1 MAPIDGHGAGL
12 SEWQASVRKAKDVQ
26 EMMNKVASLGRQ
38 TCCLGLLLLAFASS
52 RVIAQDELGLGK
64 MWTFERPPLQY
75 LEREYGLKADEA
87 WWNRMRLASLRF
99 GSGCSASFV
108 SANGLILTNH
118 HCARGAVA
126 EVQGDQ
132 DWVTDGYV
140 ADELTDEV
148 KLTGLTVQQLISMR
162 DVTQAMN
169 RGITSTTSDAEA
181 EAMRERNREALLL
194 AARQQDP
201 DLEPQVVKLF
211 QGGIWQL
218 YQYRV
223 FDDIR
228 LVMAPHLQ
236 VAHFGGDADNFVY
249 PRYAVD
255 FTFCRAYVDDKP
267 ADTSNN
273 YFTWGDGPEVGELV
287 LLTGNPG
294 GTSRLL
300 TKSQLEYQRDARYPR
315 VRELIDN
322 RIEIL
327 REFSAKDARMEKGLR
342 TAILGLE
349 NGQKLYRGEH
359 GALNSESFMA
369 RKQQAESAFQKR
381 AVQRGHEQE
390 LAIWSELEALM
401 QQKVALE
408 APSNFQSA
416 GGMPLLLRA
425 QALLKFAEHG
435 DPAVAQLARDTNCR
449 RDPVQEALFADHLAR
464 ARNHLPAD
472 DPYLAALLLEREPT
486 GATAYLLENSRLGD
500 EAYVEELLAAGKAAI
515 DASQDPAIVAAR
527 AIRPLALA
535 NAERNAKL
543 KAAEAQLQ
551 VRLANLLFAV
561 YGDDVSPDATFTL
574 RFSDGRVAGYPYNGS
589 LAPWRT
595 VYHGMF
601 ARQAEFDGV
610 HPFDLPMPWL
620 LARDRIDMQAPVDF
634 VCTVDSTGGNSG
646 SPLVN
651 ARLELVGLLFD
662 GNIESMANEFLYG
675 ERVERSVCVH
685 PQGIVEALR
694 KVYHAKRLLREIQR

>member
-1 MAPIDGHGAGL
+1 MMRQL
-12 SEWQASVRKAKDVQ
+12 SLL
-26 EMMNKVASLGRQ
+26 SLGF
-38 TCCLGLLLLAFASS
+38 LLSITAAT
-52 RVIAQDELGLGK
+52 RAVGQDELGLGK

-99 GSGCSASFV
+99 GRGCSASFV
-108 SANGLILTNH
+108 SPNGLILTNH
-118 HCARGAVA
+118 HCARGAIA
-126 EVQGDQ
+126 EAQGNN
-132 DWVTDGYV
+132 DWVKDGYV
-140 ADELTDEV
+140 ADQMSDEV
-148 KLTGLTVQQLISMR
+148 KLKGLTVQQLVAMR
-162 DVTQAMN
+162 DVTDVVN
-169 RGITSTTSDAEA
+169 RGVTTDMSDADAEA
-181 EAMRERNREALLL
+181 LREQNRDMVL
-194 AARQQDP
+194 AAARARSP
-201 DLEPQVVKLF
+201 KLEPQVVKLF

-236 VAHFGGDADNFVY
+236 AAHFGGDPDNFVY

-255 FTFCRAYVDDKP
+255 FSFCRAYVDGKP
-267 ADTSNN
+267 ADTSDY
-273 YFTWGDGPEVGELV
+273 YFSWGDGPEVGELV
-287 LLTGNPG
+287 ILTGNPG

-322 RIEIL
+322 RINIL
-327 REFSAKDARMEKGLR
+327 REFSKRDARMEKALR
-342 TAILGLE
+342 TTILGLE

-359 GALNSESFMA
+359 GALTSDAFMA
-369 RKQQAESAFQKR
+369 RKNQAESAFKKR
-381 AVQRGHEQE
+381 AEQRGHEE
-390 LAIWSELEALM
+390 DLAIWSELEVLM
-401 QQKVALE
+401 EKKVALE
-408 APSNFQSA
+408 APRSFQSA
-416 GGMPLLLRA
+416 GGMPLVLRA
-425 QALLKFAEHG
+425 QALVKFAETG
-435 DPAVAQLARDTNCR
+435 DPDDAQRARDIDCR
-449 RDPVQEALFADHLAR
+449 RDAVQEALFADHLAR

-472 DPYLAALLLEREPT
+472 DPYLGVL
-486 GATAYLLENSRLGD
+486 LGD
-500 EAYVEELLAAGKAAI
+500 RGPTAAVEQLVEKSQLRDERFLEKLIAAGAEAINESSDAAI
-515 DASQDPAIVAAR
+515 KAAR

-535 NAERNAKL
+535 NKKRQGEID
-543 KAAEAQLQ
+543 AAESRLQ
-551 VRLANLLFAV
+551 ARLANLLFSV

-574 RFSDGRVAGYPYNGS
+574 RFSDGRVAGYNYNGS

-610 HPFDLPMPWL
+610 HPFDLPDQWL
-620 LARDRIDMQAPVDF
+620 LARDRIDMQAPVDY

-651 ARLELVGLLFD
+651 SRLQLVGLLFD

-675 ERVERSVCVH
+675 ESVERSVCVH